1 MCKTHRSYKKNKKD
15 SQVRHYE
22 SKTLKYQ
29 CVCFVLVIYYWT
41 WGPALRVVCIH
52 SETPLEKT
60 DLSFTRGYQL
70 GDSFCVRDTGLFPL
84 PLPALRPQ
92 TCASLCRV
100 PVSVSSYVC
109 QFLWCLEDLASL
121 VFTASS
127 GSYNVSA
134 PSSTGFSGPHMKGGN
149 S

>member
-1 MCKTHRSYKKNKKD
+1 MYKKHIQTQRHTHWHSQKFLKKYRKLGIKMCKTHRSYKKNKKY

-70 GDSFCVRDTGLFPL
+70 GDSFCVRDTSLFPL

-109 QFLWCLEDLASL
+109 
-121 VFTASS
+121 
-127 GSYNVSA
+127 
-134 PSSTGFSGPHMKGGN
+134 
-149 S
+149 